1 MLRRNKI
8 IILIVILAA
17 VFVFVLLA
25 LAPAFMKKKI
35 DNQNAQD
42 LFFNT
47 NTSRDSL
54 SQGTGAQEPDSRVQ
68 VFTKEPGNQSALI
81 AVAMTF
87 TERFGSFSTQGN
99 FENLKDSQYYMT
111 EKLKAWSESYMEK
124 NKNREESQ
132 EFYGVTTR
140 ALKADILTLDDDE
153 KNAQVLVSVQQ
164 EENHGSQTGRGAI
177 LYKRLLLDCI
187 KMDGSWKVD
196 TALWQ

>member
-8 IILIVILAA
+8 FILIVFLAA
-17 VFVFVLLA
+17 LFVFTVAA
-25 LAPAFMKKKI
+25 LIPISMRKKI

-42 LFFNT
+42 QFINT
-47 NTSRDSL
+47 NTSLNSL
-54 SQGTGAQEPDSRVQ
+54 SQDTVANVSDSRAQ
-68 VFTKEPGNQSALI
+68 VFTKKPSDQSSLI
-81 AVAMTF
+81 AIAMTF
-87 TERFGSFSTQGN
+87 TERFGSFSTQGD

-124 NKNREESQ
+124 NKNREEGG

-164 EENHGSQTGRGAI
+164 EENHGSQTGRGVI
-177 LYKRLLLDCI
+177 LYNRLLLNCV
-187 KMDGSWKVD
+187 KTDGSWKID